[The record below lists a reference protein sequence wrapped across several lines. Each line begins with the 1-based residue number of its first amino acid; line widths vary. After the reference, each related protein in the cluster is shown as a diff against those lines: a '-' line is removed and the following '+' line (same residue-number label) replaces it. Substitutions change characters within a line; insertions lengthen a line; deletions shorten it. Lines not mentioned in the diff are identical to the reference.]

1 VRTDEPPMSLRRLE
15 IFAAA
20 GRESALSALPLRF
33 PIEEAFFDHDDDRVR
48 ATLLVR
54 TDAVEP
60 LLDAIEHALV
70 GSPFRAVVSDVSATT
85 PALAPRPQ
93 VRWRDR
99 LRRRSRAEL
108 RATLSESIALDGVTL
123 ALVALSTVVAAIGLL
138 QDDVAVVVGAMA
150 LAPLLA
156 PLVAF
161 ALGAATFDGPL
172 ALRGVATSVT
182 GSVLA
187 FALAWLGGWVAD
199 GVETA
204 QVLARTE
211 LTAGHVAVA
220 VAGGVAGALAQT
232 RDVGA
237 ALVGVMVAAALLPPL
252 TAAGLLL
259 GAGELALAARAAALF
274 GVNVGGVVL
283 GATACLVVQEFR
295 PRRDSGAWPAEPA
308 RSEAPR

>member
-1 VRTDEPPMSLRRLE
+1 MSLRGRE
-15 IFAAA
+15 IGAAA
-20 GRESALSALPLRF
+20 ARDAALLALPRRF
-33 PIEEAFFDHDDDRVR
+33 PIEEAFVDRHDDRVR

-60 LLDAIEHALV
+60 LLDAIEHALA

-99 LRRRSRAEL
+99 LRRRSRAEV
-108 RATLSESIALDGVTL
+108 RATLSEAIVLDGVTL

-150 LAPLLA
+150 LAPFLA
-156 PLVAF
+156 PLVAL
-161 ALGAATFDGPL
+161 ALGAATFDASL
-172 ALRGVATSVT
+172 ALRGVATAT
-182 GSVLA
+182 AGSVLA
-187 FALAWLGGWVAD
+187 FGLAWLGGYVA
-199 GVETA
+199 GHVETA

-211 LTAGHVAVA
+211 LTTGHLAVA
-220 VAGGVAGALAQT
+220 IAGGVAGALAQT

-252 TAAGLLL
+252 TAAGLLV
-259 GAGELALAARAAALF
+259 GAGELEAATRAAALY
-274 GVNVGGVVL
+274 GVNVGGVIV
-283 GATACLVVQEFR
+283 GAAACLVAQGFR
-295 PRRDSGAWPAEPA
+295 PKRHAAA
-308 RSEAPR
+308 LSEGLSPTLPHGE